1 MLGIMSA
8 ASTEA
13 LYLEEILSDVV
24 QDSKVARVLMEICRE
39 GESDGWMS
47 CSIPTAQG
55 IGKSIVMTW
64 NVSHVNFKARTR
76 D

>member
-39 GESDGWMS
+39 GESDGVDVLLNPNGS
-47 CSIPTAQG
+47 RHRQKYCHDLECESRQLQG
-55 IGKSIVMTW
+55 
-64 NVSHVNFKARTR
+64 SH
-76 D
+76 